1 MSTIKVEFRELR
13 RYAQNDRGAFM
24 FYDRFIELCSQK
36 GVKPT
41 RAALDAKI
49 SKSLV
54 SKWKN
59 NVSEIPS
66 MEVLEKLS
74 KYFNIPVSA
83 LLTEGL
89 IRCHECGLLYDSDDP
104 EEREHHRVLHTA
116 REKAISHFGF
126 CWPSEYRDEKKAE
139 SRAIVNDENKSI
151 ADRIDAQII
160 VFKALFSRSLM
171 QNNFDLDHPDFNS
184 YVAMILGQGPGK
196 HSIPEELYDPL
207 VYKYGT
213 KEGIAAG
220 TIYHKRNPPASVST
234 SRGNPVFDLLTDNEF
249 LLVLDYAQR
258 LIDARPKQ

>member
-1 MSTIKVEFRELR
+1 MRSRNFGEVYKKGFDFMSELYNR
-13 RYAQNDRGAFM
+13 
-24 FYDRFIELCSQK
+24 I
-36 GVKPT
+36 
-41 RAALDAKI
+41 
-49 SKSLV
+49 
-54 SKWKN
+54 
-59 NVSEIPS
+59 
-66 MEVLEKLS
+66 EKLCKNEGFTITSMCKEANASRASLSDLNNGRKKNLSTDTLS
-74 KYFNIPVSA
+74 KIGDTLGVSVGFF
-83 LLTEGL
+83 LGQEPKW
-89 IRCHECGLLYDSDDP
+89 EQ
-104 EEREHHRVLHTA
+104 
-116 REKAISHFGF
+116 AIEHFGF
-126 CWPSEYRDEKKAE
+126 CWNQVRRENEKAE
-139 SRAIVNDENKSI
+139 SRAIVNDETKSI

-171 QNNFDLDHPDFNS
+171 QNNFDMEHPDFNS

-258 LIDARPKQ
+258 LINARPKQ